1 MKKLLSIILVM
12 SMLLTLA
19 LTACTGNTQNNDKDD
34 QKEEEKGPSK
44 EEKALFDDIVNK
56 TNGSYFSFDE
66 FIDDFFGD
74 FTISKFDASSGIVD
88 MFKKDGFVVTN
99 KTNNESLYQTLKGED
114 LYTALRSTDGAKL
127 HLQSKEHWP
136 YAYPLSIFSAFGV
149 DMSGV
154 YSTDEPEVEEPKITA
169 DDLSLSDDKKTVV
182 FSDSY
187 AKAFAKTITVSM
199 DLTKSETEDFLET
212 MKASVEYS
220 VSEEKF
226 SYNIEGEVKSRGKI
240 KVTASNGFKN
250 GVPDFAEMEMSM
262 EKDETLVSMKMLQNN
277 LKIVDGKLTAATM
290 VSTQTVVQNV
300 VSQGVTVK
308 STTVKTSTYNFETA
322 EGKPSKVT
330 VEVNADSTA
339 EYAGQKQTA
348 NSTLSFSVVDGNLT
362 YSTSVNGQ
370 QQAYIAAEGVVFGT
384 DPSKT
389 IPSDVNTVIK

>member
-88 MFKKDGFVVTN
+88 MFKKDCFVVTN

>member
-99 KTNNESLYQTLKGED
+99 QKNNESLYQTLKGED

-199 DLTKSETEDFLET
+199 DLTESETEDFLET

-262 EKDETLVSMKMLQNN
+262 EKDEAFVSMKMLQNN

-362 YSTSVNGQ
+362 YSTSLNGQ

-389 IPSDVNTVIK
+389 IPADVNTVIK